1 LNVSLDRSDGEALFG
16 LLQDPQ
22 TAPAFFDRVADDVN
36 WTVMGTHPLAGTY
49 MSKTSFAR
57 ATFDRLTPLMRSGV
71 RLHLQRLFIDG
82 DTMIA
87 ELQARSTTL
96 EGAAFDNHYC
106 WICRFE
112 GERIVEVRAYLDS
125 AMVAYTVDRNEQRE
139 LVD

>member
-1 LNVSLDRSDGEALFG
+1 VSLDRSDGETLFG

-36 WTVMGTHPLAGTY
+36 WTVMGTHPLADTY
-49 MSKTSFAR
+49 RSKTSFTH
-57 ATFDRLTPLMRSGV
+57 ATFDRLKPLMRSGV

-82 DTMIA
+82 ETMIA

-139 LVD
+139 LAD